1 MLLRSSLFVVH
12 SKFCCTVLGDILRLI
27 LRSKNTRY
35 SAMSFSFMEIYSS
48 DILRYRRAVRRN
60 FAIHNAQFSI
70 HNWAARGNSKLFASS
85 STRHNSKFI
94 IHNWLRV
101 DSSFFP
107 LLSSLFP
114 LLSSLFPLPSSL
126 FTFLYF
132 YRFLIIVF
140 ESSSAKRAIF
150 FRLKRLVQCQKS

>member
-1 MLLRSSLFVVH
+1 MLLRSSLFVLH
-12 SKFCCTVLGDILRLI
+12 SKFCCAVLGDILKLI

-107 LLSSLFP
+107 LH
-114 LLSSLFPLPSSL
+114 SSL
-126 FTFLYF
+126 FTLHSSLSFLHSPF
-132 YRFLIIVF
+132 FTFLSSLSYIFTVF
-140 ESSSAKRAIF
+140 
-150 FRLKRLVQCQKS
+150 